1 MPLLTLP
8 LLFMGCINV
17 EVKIKSIKQISSAIH
32 EQAQVSESGMLEL
45 EDREIPA

>member
-1 MPLLTLP
+1 MPLFTLL

-17 EVKIKSIKQISSAIH
+17 EVKIKSVKQISSAAH
-32 EQAQVSESGMLEL
+32 EQAQVSDSETLEL